1 MLTDESPTQRLTAPG
16 NRTWRLAGV
25 LVTVVALLVGG
36 FFIVRTLF
44 GSSAATEEQ
53 QRQRYQRPVTRL
65 EFDVDSGDISVA
77 PAGDGQ
83 ISVERTLHFR
93 RTRPTAGDEWTG
105 DTLRLSS
112 RCPEEKGCWVNWDV
126 RVPAGVAV
134 LASTRAG
141 NVSIVDITGELDLTS
156 TAGDVSMRGSTGA
169 VRVRGEAGNVTGSG
183 LKSTSVD
190 VQTTDGAVSLDFAVP
205 PITAR
210 VVGEAGSIR
219 IAVPRAGTGP
229 DGYTVHAS
237 TQAGDRTVTVDED
250 SAGRH
255 SISAELVDGDVSVG
269 YA

>member
-1 MLTDESPTQRLTAPG
+1 MLTDESPTQRLTPPG

-44 GSSAATEEQ
+44 GSSAAAEEQ
-53 QRQRYQRPVTRL
+53 QRQSYQRPVTRL

-83 ISVERTLHFR
+83 ISVERTLHYR
-93 RTRPTAGDEWTG
+93 RAKPTSSEEWTG
-105 DTLRLSS
+105 DTLRLAS
-112 RCPEEKGCWVNWDV
+112 RCPEEKGCWVNWTV

-134 LASTRAG
+134 LASTQAG
-141 NVSIVDITGELDLTS
+141 DVSTVDITGELDLTS
-156 TAGDVSMRGSTGA
+156 TAGDVSVRGSGGA
-169 VRVRGEAGNVTGSG
+169 VRVRGEAGNVTGTG

-205 PITAR
+205 PTTAR

-237 TQAGDRTVTVDED
+237 TQAGDRKVTVDED